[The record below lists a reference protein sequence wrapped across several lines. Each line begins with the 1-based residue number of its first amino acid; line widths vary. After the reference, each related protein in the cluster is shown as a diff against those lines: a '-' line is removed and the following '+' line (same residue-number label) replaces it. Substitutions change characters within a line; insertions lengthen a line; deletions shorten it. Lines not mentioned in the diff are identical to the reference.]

1 MLASSMV
8 VHFTAFAAVPG
19 DEHGATWGASG
30 GDKNEH
36 AAQNEA
42 VHPSIS

>member
-19 DEHGATWGASG
+19 DEHGVTWGASG
-30 GDKNEH
+30 FGGDN
-36 AAQNEA
+36 NA
-42 VHPSIS
+42 VQKHLNG